1 LGAPFALN
9 HIPRAAQTPTQPAE
23 HGQDVPNT
31 SSKSITRSA
40 ELDAEAAA
48 ARDDSWKAEYDQ
60 HLSGWREESA
70 VRREAAEKE
79 REKWEK
85 LKQGHGNP
93 VPVSAGM
100 LSSLPRTSINESH
113 AHQYSTYTKSCKYP

>member
-9 HIPRAAQTPTQPAE
+9 YIPRAQTPAQPVE
-23 HGQDVPNT
+23 HEKDVSDT
-31 SSKSITRSA
+31 SSKPIIRSV

-48 ARDDSWKAEYDQ
+48 ARDESWKAEYDR

-79 REKWEK
+79 RERWEK
-85 LKQGHGNP
+85 PKPGQGNP
-93 VPVSAGM
+93 VPVSAGA
-100 LSSLPRTSINESH
+100 LSSLPRASINV
-113 AHQYSTYTKSCKYP
+113 TYAR